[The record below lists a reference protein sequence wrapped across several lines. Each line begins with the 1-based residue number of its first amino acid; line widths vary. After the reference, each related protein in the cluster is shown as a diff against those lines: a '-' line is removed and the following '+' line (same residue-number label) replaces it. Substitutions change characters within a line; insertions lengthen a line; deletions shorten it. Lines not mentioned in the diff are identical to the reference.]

1 MLKAGMKVRLVG
13 LGVMEGDERCY
24 YTGGRA
30 IGYVELL
37 NDEDDPDVSDFG
49 IPMNLKFCGPG
60 HIGGIVV
67 ILPKD

>member
-1 MLKAGMKVRLVG
+1 MLKAGMRVRLVG
-13 LGVMEGDERCY
+13 LGVMEGDEVCQ

-30 IGYVELL
+30 TGYVECLD
-37 NDEDDPDVSDFG
+37 DEDLDVSDFG

-60 HIGGIVV
+60 HLGGVVV